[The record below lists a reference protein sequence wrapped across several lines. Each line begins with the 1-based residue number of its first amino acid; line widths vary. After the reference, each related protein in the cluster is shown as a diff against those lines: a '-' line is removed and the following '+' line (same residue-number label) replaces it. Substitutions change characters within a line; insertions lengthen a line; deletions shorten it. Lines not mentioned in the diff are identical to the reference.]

1 MTVRT
6 LWRRTAFFSCFLM
19 VVGIVEYVAVVQLQ
33 GSLQVGEREEE
44 RLLAGGRSFT
54 LLERESERLQEAPM
68 QVAGDWR
75 GRRRGGSERVHG
87 GGEVASEN
95 LDPPEVR
102 LARELHDLRV
112 DRLRNFDQ
120 RPGSFLSD
128 QWKRNFDTSRKSQLL
143 ADQQQLKHKL
153 GAGSHNQRYSEMLN
167 LSRLVDEILS
177 PEGKG
182 HKALRQFFEENEG
195 DRLKEKLDKLY
206 DIYTAKGQKG
216 STTKDAVTSDRNYED
231 DYTDLKDSE
240 EEEEEEEEG
249 ERKRLFDPQD
259 FIVSVGPDGLLN
271 VSRKP
276 LPPEVLV
283 ENTTSPPINMM
294 SSEKAGLNILLTI
307 RYYHVS

>member
-1 MTVRT
+1 
-6 LWRRTAFFSCFLM
+6 M
-19 VVGIVEYVAVVQLQ
+19 VLGIVEYVAVVQLH

-54 LLERESERLQEAPM
+54 LLEREAERLQEAPM

-128 QWKRNFDTSRKSQLL
+128 QWKRNLGDRRKSQL
-143 ADQQQLKHKL
+143 ADQQQLKHQL
-153 GAGSHNQRYSEMLN
+153 GTGSHDRRYSEMLN

-177 PEGKG
+177 PERKG

-206 DIYTAKGQKG
+206 VIYAAKGQKG
-216 STTKDAVTSDRNYED
+216 PTTKASDRNYED

-249 ERKRLFDPQD
+249 KRVFDPQD
-259 FIVSVGPDGLLN
+259 FIVSVGADGRLN

-283 ENTTSPPINMM
+283 ENSTLPARNTTP
-294 SSEKAGLNILLTI
+294 SEKAGLDILLTI
-307 RYYHVS
+307 RYHVS